1 MRLHHVAAIGLLL
14 AACGGTAAPGTSGAA
29 SARGASV
36 AAAAAASGAASAS
49 QAANSGPAA
58 KASTPPAASG
68 QLTPVSIQISA
79 IGFAFFPLF
88 VAKDLN
94 VFQKHGVD
102 AKFVTM
108 PPPVAIPAIQKG
120 DLQFMSTIGS
130 AGRAIERGI
139 DFKVVDVMLSRP
151 AIVIVGAP
159 GVATLNDL
167 KGKVL
172 SASTPDDTLTQLSIA
187 LLDKRGLPPSSY
199 TVLHTGTDQ
208 AAKLAAMENH
218 AAQAAVLDLVNWLT
232 LEPKLAPAG
241 YTALLTSLQD
251 VEMPYS
257 GLATSAALL
266 KAQPDTVRRTVAAVV
281 EATQLSGSDKAAST
295 GVMVKEMGLSAEAAS
310 KLFDDAKQVNL
321 WQADG
326 HASAKGMAYVFQLD
340 QDALKLDKPPTESQI
355 FDWSFLPGASK

>member
-1 MRLHHVAAIGLLL
+1 MRLHHIAAIGLLL
-14 AACGGTAAPGTSGAA
+14 AACGGTASPSATTAANPPSSATAA
-29 SARGASV
+29 SFASSAAGSAAGAS
-36 AAAAAASGAASAS
+36 AA
-49 QAANSGPAA
+49 P
-58 KASTPPAASG
+58 KASTAPAASG

-94 VFQKHGVD
+94 VFQKHGID
-102 AKFVTM
+102 AKFLTM

-159 GVATLNDL
+159 GVSSLNDL

-187 LLDKRGLPPSSY
+187 LLDKKGLPPNSY

-218 AAQAAVLDLVNWLT
+218 NAQAAVLDLVNWLT

-257 GLATSAALL
+257 GLATSSALL
-266 KAQPDTVRRTVAAVV
+266 KSQPDTVRRTVAAVV
-281 EATQLSGSDKAAST
+281 EATQLSGGDKAAST
-295 GVMVKEMGLSAEAAS
+295 GVMVKEMGLSPEAAS

>member
-1 MRLHHVAAIGLLL
+1 MRLRHTLALTLLL
-14 AACGGTAAPGTSGAA
+14 AACGGTASPSASTAA
-29 SARGASV
+29 STASS
-36 AAAAAASGAASAS
+36 APNASSAPSGTAASS
-49 QAANSGPAA
+49 AA
-58 KASTPPAASG
+58 KASAPPAANG
-68 QLTPVSIQISA
+68 RLTPVGIQISA

-94 VFQKHGVD
+94 VFQKHGID
-102 AKFVTM
+102 AKFLTM

-187 LLDKRGLPPSSY
+187 LLDKKGVPANSY

-218 AAQAAVLDLVNWLT
+218 NAQAAVLDLVNWLT

-241 YTALLTSLQD
+241 YSALLTSLQD

-257 GLATSAALL
+257 GLATSSALL
-266 KAQPDTVRRTVAAVV
+266 KSQPDTVRRTVAAVV
-281 EATQLSGSDKAAST
+281 EATQLSGGDKAAST

-340 QDALKLDKPPTESQI
+340 QAALKLDKPPTEAEL
-355 FDWSFLPGASK
+355 FDWSFLPSAPT